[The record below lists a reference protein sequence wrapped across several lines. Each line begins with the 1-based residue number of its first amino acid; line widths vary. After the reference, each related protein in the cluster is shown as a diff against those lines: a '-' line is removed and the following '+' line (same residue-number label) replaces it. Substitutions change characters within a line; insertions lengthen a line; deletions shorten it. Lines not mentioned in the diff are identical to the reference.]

1 MDTNKMTTC
10 ACATCVEANTGAGRE
25 SKPIPLKPSR
35 RAFGKAILAGVL
47 GGPAVLSSIAKT
59 AEEQLPRDSRS
70 NADDRQQGKGMK
82 LALMLDM
89 RNKERWVL
97 ARQIGVN
104 HAIVPASR
112 VLTKIKRDQYLDT
125 LVKMKAT
132 YEASG
137 LTIAGVESHP
147 VAAEK
152 IKLGL
157 PGRDEEIANYCTV
170 IEALG
175 KVGIPMCCYNFMAG
189 IGWYRTK
196 VDVSERGGAL
206 TSEFDNQIAEK
217 RGLTRWGKISE
228 EKIWDNLTYFLKQVI
243 PVAEKAGVKMALH
256 PDDPPISPLRG
267 IGRILTSGEAFRR
280 VLQIVPSPVN
290 GIAFCQANFKLMGED
305 IRALVREFGGQGK
318 IFFVHLRDVRGTGE
332 RFRETFHDNGPTDM
346 AEMLKL
352 YHEVGF
358 DGPIR
363 PDHAPTLGDESNR
376 SPGYAMQGKIFA
388 IGYMKGIAQAL
399 DIPIM

>member
-1 MDTNKMTTC
+1 MEIKKRTTESDRK
-10 ACATCVEANTGAGRE
+10 TLKAN
-25 SKPIPLKPSR
+25 R
-35 RAFGKAILAGVL
+35 RAFGKAVLAGVL
-47 GGPAVLSSIAKT
+47 GGPIVLPSIIQNAQGSSSPAISEK
-59 AEEQLPRDSRS
+59 R
-70 NADDRQQGKGMK
+70 GKGMK
-82 LALMLDM
+82 LALMLDS
-89 RNKERWVL
+89 RNKDRWTL

-104 HAIVPASR
+104 HAIVPVSR
-112 VLTKIKRDQYLDT
+112 VLRRVTRDRYVET
-125 LVKMKAT
+125 LVKIKAA
-132 YEASG
+132 YEESG

-157 PGRDEEIANYCTV
+157 PGRDEEIANYCAV
-170 IEALG
+170 IVALG

-196 VDVSERGGAL
+196 TDIAERGGAL
-206 TSEFDNQIAEK
+206 SSEFDNQIAK
-217 RGLTRWGKISE
+217 KQGLTRWGQISE
-228 EKIWDNLTYFLKQVI
+228 EKIWDNITYFLKRII

-267 IGRILTSGEAFRR
+267 IGRILTSASAFRR

-290 GIAFCQANFKLMGED
+290 GITFCQANFKLMGED
-305 IRALVREFGGQGK
+305 IQALVREFGGQGK

-332 RFRETFHDNGPTDM
+332 RFHETFHDNGPTDM
-346 AEMLKL
+346 AKMLKL

-363 PDHAPTLGDESNR
+363 PDHAPTLADESNQ

-388 IGYMKGIAQAL
+388 IGYIKGIAQAL

>member
-1 MDTNKMTTC
+1 MGHNRKT
-10 ACATCVEANTGAGRE
+10 RE
-25 SKPIPLKPSR
+25 YERISYQPDR
-35 RAFGKAILAGVL
+35 RVFGKAVLAGIL
-47 GGPAVLSSIAKT
+47 GGPAILSSVAQTSKDR
-59 AEEQLPRDSRS
+59 PPSDSEGRC
-70 NADDRQQGKGMK
+70 MK
-82 LALMLDM
+82 LALMLRPED
-89 RNKERWVL
+89 RDRWVL

-104 HAIVPASR
+104 HAIVSLSR
-112 VLTKIKRDQYLDT
+112 VLSKVAPEKYHDT
-125 LVKMKAT
+125 LMKIKAT

-137 LTIAGVESHP
+137 LSIAGVESHP

-157 PGRDEEIANYCTV
+157 PGRDEEIANYCAV

-196 VDVSERGGAL
+196 VEIPARGGAL
-206 TSEFDNQIAEK
+206 ASEFDNRIAK
-217 RGLTRWGKISE
+217 RQGLTRWGKISE
-228 EKIWDNLTYFLKQVI
+228 EKIWDNLTYFLKRII
-243 PVAEKAGVKMALH
+243 PVAEKAGVQMALH
-256 PDDPPISPLRG
+256 PDDPPLSPLRG

-305 IRALVREFGGQGK
+305 IREQVREFGEQGK
-318 IFFVHLRDVRGTGE
+318 IFFVHLRDVLGTRE

-352 YHEVGF
+352 YQDVGF
-358 DGPIR
+358 HGPIR
-363 PDHAPTLGDESNR
+363 PDHAPTLADESNER
-376 SPGYAMQGKIFA
+376 PGYAMQGKVFA
-388 IGYMKGIAQAL
+388 IGYIKGLAQAL
-399 DIPIM
+399 NITMI

>member
-1 MDTNKMTTC
+1 MATNKMT
-10 ACATCVEANTGAGRE
+10 RE
-25 SKPIPLKPSR
+25 SKLISLKPSR
-35 RAFGKAILAGVL
+35 RAFGKAVLAGVL
-47 GGPAVLSSIAKT
+47 GGPVALSSIAQT
-59 AEEQLPRDSRS
+59 AEEQLPRDSLS
-70 NADDRQQGKGMK
+70 IADERQGGKGMK

-89 RNKERWVL
+89 RNKERWIL

-112 VLTKIKRDQYLDT
+112 ALRRIKRDQYLDT
-125 LVKMKAT
+125 LAKMKAN

-157 PGRDEEIANYCTV
+157 PGRDEEIANYCAV
-170 IEALG
+170 IKALG
-175 KVGIPMCCYNFMAG
+175 QVGIPMCCYNFMAG

-196 VDVSERGGAL
+196 VDVPERGGAL

-217 RGLTRWGKISE
+217 KGLTRWGRISE
-228 EKIWDNLTYFLKQVI
+228 EKIWDNITYFLKQVI

-267 IGRILTSGEAFRR
+267 IGRILTSADAFRR

-290 GIAFCQANFKLMGED
+290 GITFCQANFKLMGED
-305 IRALVREFGGQGK
+305 IRALVREFGGEDK

-332 RFRETFHDNGPTDM
+332 HFRETFHDNGPTDM

-352 YHEVGF
+352 YHDVGF
-358 DGPIR
+358 QGPIR
-363 PDHAPTLGDESNR
+363 PDHAPTLGGESNL
-376 SPGYAMQGKIFA
+376 SPGYAMQGKVFA

>member
-1 MDTNKMTTC
+1 
-10 ACATCVEANTGAGRE
+10 
-25 SKPIPLKPSR
+25 L
-35 RAFGKAILAGVL
+35 GV
-47 GGPAVLSSIAKT
+47 PVVLSSIPQR
-59 AEEQLPRDSRS
+59 AEGSSSISVSKRSR
-70 NADDRQQGKGMK
+70 GIK
-82 LALMLDM
+82 LALMLDT
-89 RNKERWVL
+89 RNKERWTL

-104 HAIVPASR
+104 HAIISVNRALRKIPQNQYVEA
-112 VLTKIKRDQYLDT
+112 LTK
-125 LVKMKAT
+125 VKAS
-132 YEASG
+132 YEESRI
-137 LTIAGVESHP
+137 TIAGVESHP

-157 PGRDEEIANYCTV
+157 PGRDEEISNYCAA

-196 VDVSERGGAL
+196 TDISERGGAL
-206 TSEFDNQIAEK
+206 SSEFDNQIAK
-217 RGLTRWGKISE
+217 KQGLTRWGRISE
-228 EKIWDNLTYFLKQVI
+228 EKIWKNITYFLKRII

-267 IGRILTSGEAFRR
+267 IGRILTSASAFRR
-280 VLQIVPSPVN
+280 ILQIVPSPVN
-290 GIAFCQANFKLMGED
+290 GITFCQANFKLMGED
-305 IRALVREFGGQGK
+305 IQALVREFGGQGK
-318 IFFVHLRDVRGTGE
+318 IFFVHLRDVQGTGE
-332 RFRETFHDNGPTDM
+332 HFHETFHDNGPTDM
-346 AEMLKL
+346 AQMLKL

-363 PDHAPTLGDESNR
+363 PDHAPTLASESNE

>member
-1 MDTNKMTTC
+1 MATNKTPK
-10 ACATCVEANTGAGRE
+10 E
-25 SKPIPLKPSR
+25 SEQTLPKPDR
-35 RAFGKAILAGVL
+35 RAFGKAVLAGVL
-47 GGPAVLSSIAKT
+47 GGPTVLSSIVQKA
-59 AEEQLPRDSRS
+59 
-70 NADDRQQGKGMK
+70 QGSSSIAVSKGSHGMK

-89 RNKERWVL
+89 RNKERWTL

-112 VLTKIKRDQYLDT
+112 VLTRVTRDQYLDT
-125 LVKMKAT
+125 LAKMKAT

-137 LTIAGVESHP
+137 LSIAGVESHP

-157 PGRDEEIANYCTV
+157 PGRDEEIANYCAV

-196 VDVSERGGAL
+196 VDVAERGGAL
-206 TSEFDNQIAEK
+206 ASEFDNQVAK
-217 RGLTRWGKISE
+217 KQGLTRWGQISE
-228 EKIWDNLTYFLKQVI
+228 EKIWDNITYFLRRII

-267 IGRILTSGEAFRR
+267 IGRILTSARAFRR

-305 IRALVREFGGQGK
+305 IQALVREFGGQGK

-346 AEMLKL
+346 AKMLKL
-352 YHEVGF
+352 YDEVGF
-358 DGPIR
+358 QGPIR
-363 PDHAPTLGDESNR
+363 PDHAPTLADESNQ
-376 SPGYAMQGKIFA
+376 SPGYAMQGKVFA

-399 DIPIM
+399 NIPIM

>member
-1 MDTNKMTTC
+1 MATNKMT
-10 ACATCVEANTGAGRE
+10 RE
-25 SKPIPLKPSR
+25 SKQIPLKPSR

-47 GGPAVLSSIAKT
+47 GGPAVLSSVAQT
-59 AEEQLPRDSRS
+59 AEAQLPSDKKTRGSRS
-70 NADDRQQGKGMK
+70 LAATRKEGKGMK

-89 RNKERWVL
+89 RNKERWIL

-112 VLTKIKRDQYLDT
+112 VLTRVTRDRYLDT
-125 LVKMKAT
+125 LAKMKAT

-157 PGRDEEIANYCTV
+157 PGRDEEIANYCAV

-196 VDVSERGGAL
+196 VDIAERGGAL
-206 TSEFDNQIAEK
+206 ASEFDNQIAEEK
-217 RGLTRWGKISE
+217 GLTRWGKISE
-228 EKIWDNLTYFLKQVI
+228 EKIWDNITYFLKKII

-267 IGRILTSGEAFRR
+267 IGRILISAEAFRR
-280 VLQIVPSPVN
+280 VLRIVPSPVN
-290 GIAFCQANFKLMGED
+290 GIAFCQANFVLMGED
-305 IRALVREFGGQGK
+305 IKSLIREFGGQEK
-318 IFFVHLRDVRGTGE
+318 IFFVHFRDVKGTGE
-332 RFRETFHDNGPTDM
+332 HFRETFHDNGPTEM
-346 AEMLKL
+346 AKMLKL

-363 PDHAPTLGDESNR
+363 PDHAPTLGGESNQ
-376 SPGYAMQGKIFA
+376 SPGYAMQGKVFA

-399 DIPIM
+399 NIPIM

>member
-1 MDTNKMTTC
+1 MNTNKI
-10 ACATCVEANTGAGRE
+10 TGE

-35 RAFGKAILAGVL
+35 RTFGKAILAGVL
-47 GGPAVLSSIAKT
+47 GGPAVLSSIAQT
-59 AEEQLPRDSRS
+59 AEEQLPSNKKTRGSRPR
-70 NADDRQQGKGMK
+70 AVPRKEGQGMK

-89 RNKERWVL
+89 RNKERWIL

-112 VLTKIKRDQYLDT
+112 TLRRIKRDQYLDT
-125 LVKMKAT
+125 LAKMKAT

-137 LTIAGVESHP
+137 LSIAGVESHP

-157 PGRDEEIANYCTV
+157 PGRDEEIANYCAV

-196 VDVSERGGAL
+196 VDVAERGGAL
-206 TSEFDNQIAEK
+206 ASEFDNKNAEK

-267 IGRILTSGEAFRR
+267 IGRILTSADAFRR
-280 VLQIVPSPVN
+280 VLQLVPSPVN
-290 GIAFCQANFKLMGED
+290 GIAFCQANFKLMGDNIQEV
-305 IRALVREFGGQGK
+305 VREFGGQGK
-318 IFFVHLRDVRGTGE
+318 IFFVHFRDVKGTGE

-346 AEMLKL
+346 AEILKL

-363 PDHAPTLGDESNR
+363 PDHAPTLADESNR
-376 SPGYAMQGKIFA
+376 RPGYAMQGKVFA

-399 DIPIM
+399 NIPIM